1 MQTIKRLALAGAACG
16 LVSSAIAQGV
26 PFDTIPGVE
35 AEPHVQIDLGPA
47 LLGFVAEAARQSDP
61 GAADM
66 IAGLR
71 GIKVRVYERLANAAA
86 TQSFV
91 DSTAQ
96 TLEQSGWER
105 VVFVQDGDDKVR
117 VHALVEG
124 EQMVGMT
131 FMIVDSSDAVFIN
144 IDGQIDPAQLG
155 RVAAAMGFGDVIG
168 SFFGSAPSAPA
179 ASPAPAPQ

>member
-1 MQTIKRLALAGAACG
+1 MHSVNRLILAVAACG
-16 LVSSAIAQGV
+16 LLSSALAQDV
-26 PFDTIPGVE
+26 RVDTIPGVE
-35 AEPHVQIDLGPA
+35 TEPHVQSDPRPA
-47 LLGFVAEAARQSDP
+47 QRTFVGDAARLSDP
-61 GAADM
+61 RAADM
-66 IAGLR
+66 IAALR
-71 GIKVRVYERLANAAA
+71 GIKVRVYERLADPAA

-124 EQMVGMT
+124 DQMVGMT
-131 FMIVDSSDAVFIN
+131 FMIVDSSDAVFIS

-168 SFFGSAPSAPA
+168 SFFGGGQGAR
-179 ASPAPAPQ
+179 ASRNPPR